1 MSRFRRGV
9 ATIRARRRVLPCAAR
24 VSEPNESAMRT
35 RTTAAIVVTFLMPA
49 LLAVGCRDSAE
60 ARAEKA
66 RAEDGAALQRDQH
79 EIDGERAALA
89 QMRGRLA
96 AVPIAA
102 DGTPIRAADAALASD
117 LANRERELGARAG
130 TLGDRLVRYL
140 AGFDR
145 RRGADDPEWKQA
157 VRLKTDADVAVAQE
171 WIDRGG
177 DYRRAIEILETQRA
191 LDPDYPRLDQALA
204 RARDMRFVTPQRFA
218 RVQTGMTPVDVRAA
232 LGPVNLREVLRR
244 PAERLEAWYYPKQDG
259 GKAAVYFRYEEGR
272 HGFVV
277 YQTELAAGAAKP
289 PASSLVS

>member
-1 MSRFRRGV
+1 MGDSNPTVTR
-9 ATIRARRRVLPCAAR
+9 I
-24 VSEPNESAMRT
+24 
-35 RTTAAIVVTFLMPA
+35 RTTAAIVATFLLPA
-49 LLAVGCRDSAE
+49 LLAGAAGGCRDAAQS
-60 ARAEKA
+60 RAEKA
-66 RAEDGAALQRDQH
+66 RADEWTALQRDKH
-79 EIDGERAALA
+79 AIDAERAALA

-96 AVPIAA
+96 SAPIKA
-102 DGTPIRAADAALASD
+102 DGTLVRDADATLASE
-117 LANRERELGARAG
+117 LAKRERELGVRAG
-130 TLGDRLVRYL
+130 ALGERLVHHL

-157 VRLKTDADVAVAQE
+157 VRLKSDEDVAVAQE

-177 DYRRAIEILETQRA
+177 DYRRAIEILETQHA
-191 LDPDYPRLDQALA
+191 LDPEYPRLEQALA

-218 RVQTGMTPVDVRAA
+218 RVQAGMTPVDVRAA

-244 PAERLEAWYYPKQDG
+244 PAERLEAWYYPKRAG
-259 GKAAVYFRYEEGR
+259 GKAAVYFRYDDGK